1 MAHEIYT
8 AVVMDAAL
16 FDMEMLWL
24 YNCSWKSLEINFRE
38 ILLSNIKSIGYCLLK
53 LVVMAFCKLSCT
65 AIHKTYCF
73 ILSPPQ
79 RKRKF
84 DKEKEIKFFVIVL
97 CLYHCAIDAV
107 CCYDTVCL

>member
-38 ILLSNIKSIGYCLLK
+38 ILLSNIKSIGYCLL
-53 LVVMAFCKLSCT
+53 FS
-65 AIHKTYCF
+65 
-73 ILSPPQ
+73 S
-79 RKRKF
+79 
-84 DKEKEIKFFVIVL
+84 
-97 CLYHCAIDAV
+97 AV
-107 CCYDTVCL
+107 GKSTGCSIEALR